1 MGLKSKLNKMKSF
14 LFDDEEESVKK
25 PKVAIKKDNKKE
37 IEKEIEEKK
46 LPKTQDIEE
55 LYFEDVSEV
64 KEESGEIKSRVQK
77 KEAEFKFPQFDDDDF
92 AVSKVRPEP
101 LFEKQ
106 IKEEPKKVLYQGSKR
121 KEETKKFKPSPIIS
135 PIYGLL
141 DSEGNTIKEEDKK
154 EKVKYEEV
162 SLDSVRKKAY
172 GIDNELENTMKR
184 LSKKTIEEAEKD
196 MEKEEKELS
205 REKSKKI
212 IEKESVLVKEE
223 DNDDMI
229 LPNINFKEIDV
240 DKERKKL
247 NDIKDSKQD
256 IIKKENLDDDDDD
269 DTKEQD
275 LFNLIDSMYQ
285 KEGSEE

>member
-1 MGLKSKLNKMKSF
+1 
-14 LFDDEEESVKK
+14 
-25 PKVAIKKDNKKE
+25 
-37 IEKEIEEKK
+37 
-46 LPKTQDIEE
+46 
-55 LYFEDVSEV
+55 
-64 KEESGEIKSRVQK
+64 
-77 KEAEFKFPQFDDDDF
+77 
-92 AVSKVRPEP
+92 
-101 LFEKQ
+101 
-106 IKEEPKKVLYQGSKR
+106 
-121 KEETKKFKPSPIIS
+121 
-135 PIYGLL
+135 
-141 DSEGNTIKEEDKK
+141 
-154 EKVKYEEV
+154 
-162 SLDSVRKKAY
+162 
-172 GIDNELENTMKR
+172 MKR

-223 DNDDMI
+223 DDDDMI